1 MATTATPSQ
10 NRPRRRSQQPR
21 VSDQEGA
28 DRGGAGNG
36 NEHEYDLLTAALIG
50 ITIGASVTYLMRRGP
65 SGRRPVS
72 PVFDGIGRG
81 AGWAGRKAARYSQR
95 GAKWAARQ
103 GEDLWDRVPRDEI
116 REHVSDYVGRAREAI
131 DEMVESEM
139 NDLKR
144 AIRRQRKRLGV

>member
-50 ITIGASVTYLMRRGP
+50 ITIGAGVTYMLRRGP
-65 SGRRPVS
+65 TGRRPIS
-72 PVFDGIGRG
+72 PLGKGVGMG
-81 AGWAGRKAARYSQR
+81 AGWAGRKAAKAGGAGARWAAQR
-95 GAKWAARQ
+95 G
-103 GEDLWDRVPRDEI
+103 EELWDRVPRD
-116 REHVSDYVGRAREAI
+116 
-131 DEMVESEM
+131 
-139 NDLKR
+139 
-144 AIRRQRKRLGV
+144 

>member
-1 MATTATPSQ
+1 MSVRA
-10 NRPRRRSQQPR
+10 R
-21 VSDQEGA
+21 E
-28 DRGGAGNG
+28 DRDAPASG

-65 SGRRPVS
+65 SGRRPMS

-81 AGWAGRKAARYSQR
+81 AGWAGQKAARYGQR

-103 GEDLWDRVPRDEI
+103 GEDLWDRVPREEI
-116 REHVSDYVGRAREAI
+116 REHVTDYVGRARETI
-131 DEMVESEM
+131 DDMVESELH
-139 NDLKR
+139 DLKR